1 MKNKEILPVFNTY
14 ALQKSLFRHLSKE
27 AIEQLNFENSCNV
40 YKKGE
45 ILYKEGNRLT
55 GVYCIISGV
64 IKVYKTGSE
73 GRDQIIK
80 FTKSGDIIG
89 YRSVLSDEP
98 ACTSAKVLEDAVL
111 CFVPTE
117 TLNHIIATNINFT
130 KDLLLIACKELDE
143 ANSFI
148 TDIAQKSVRE
158 RLAEVLILLK
168 NEFGID
174 NTNTL
179 KIVLTREELANI
191 IGTATESVIRL
202 LSEFK
207 QDHLI
212 DLEGRK
218 IKLLNL
224 QELIKIANL
233 F

>member
-1 MKNKEILPVFNTY
+1 MKNKEELPAFNSF

-27 AIEQLNFENSCNV
+27 AFDQLGFENSCNV

-55 GVYCIISGV
+55 GVYCISSGV
-64 IKVYKTGSE
+64 VKVFKTGSE

-80 FTKSGDIIG
+80 FTKAGDIIG

-98 ACTSAKVLEDAVL
+98 ACTSTKVLEDAVL
-111 CFVPTE
+111 CFIPTE
-117 TLNHIIATNINFT
+117 TLNHIIATNVSFT

-179 KIVLTREELANI
+179 KIALTREELANI

-218 IKLLNL
+218 IKLLNV
-224 QELIKIANL
+224 QELTRIANL

>member
-1 MKNKEILPVFNTY
+1 FNSF

-27 AIEQLNFENSCNV
+27 AFDQLGFENSCNV

-55 GVYCIISGV
+55 GVYCISSGV
-64 IKVYKTGSE
+64 VKVFKTGSE

-80 FTKSGDIIG
+80 FTKAGDIIG

-98 ACTSAKVLEDAVL
+98 ACTSTKVLEDAVL
-111 CFVPTE
+111 CFIPTE
-117 TLNHIIATNINFT
+117 TLNHIIATNVSFT

-179 KIVLTREELANI
+179 KIALTREELANI

-218 IKLLNL
+218 IKLLNV
-224 QELIKIANL
+224 QELTRIANL